1 LRAASGAFTTTST
14 MVGVSRSTLCTV
26 ASSCVARAAKN
37 EAAEAGLVGARLAS
51 TRDTTG
57 KPWRAEPS
65 ALTTL
70 PK

>member
-14 MVGVSRSTLCTV
+14 MVGVRRSTLCTV
-26 ASSCVARAAKN
+26 ARSSAESLPKNAA
-37 EAAEAGLVGARLAS
+37 GALRSCGGTLAS

-57 KPWRAEPS
+57 KPCRAEAS
-65 ALTTL
+65 AFTTL